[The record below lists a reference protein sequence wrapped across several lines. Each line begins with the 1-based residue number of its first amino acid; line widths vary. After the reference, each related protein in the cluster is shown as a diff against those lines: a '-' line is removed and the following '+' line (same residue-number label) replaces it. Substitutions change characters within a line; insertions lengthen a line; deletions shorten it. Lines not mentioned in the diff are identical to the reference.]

1 MRYGTSGFRDHH
13 TKIESIAEKIGIA
26 VAQLA
31 FHRNSS
37 FGIMITASH
46 NHHDDNGV
54 KIMDDRGDM
63 VTSDIEQILED
74 VINSGDIASDKN
86 ISEVKRTAFFG
97 ANSVGDSRSIPIHIR
112 IGYDSRLSSPT
123 ICRKIVQGILLV
135 HPEFPFTVYE
145 YVTTPQLHYAVWNE
159 HNCCESSHT
168 FSQNLTYL
176 EYAQRASNL
185 VNTQC
190 VLDCA
195 NGIGAK
201 VMRYIANPN
210 ITLVNS
216 EWTQSTLLN
225 ASCSSDFV
233 CTNKKIPVLG
243 GINSPLVQDQL
254 CASFDGDADRIVFY
268 SCGSDGCLNIFNG
281 DYIAALVLTYL
292 SKYLANTRRD
302 QDITIGFVYTGYTNK
317 ACLDYVKSLTFPEN
331 IHVSYVCT
339 ATGVK
344 HLHHEAMKYDVGV
357 YFEQNGHGNVI
368 FGRPIAELTILS
380 QLFHPVIGDGVMDL
394 FATLY
399 ILQEMEWS
407 VQDWAKTYVE
417 YPSKLGKCAVLDKTH
432 FRTCGDE
439 SELIE
444 PTFLQEYIN
453 KLCSSQTLT
462 CRAFVRASG
471 TENVVRLYVESIDDY
486 IVGEVYSKI
495 EAFINI
501 RLNTAQYKIKD
512 ATFIVRALTCE
523 DVGRPYYELLG
534 QLTKIDPERMDSI
547 RTRTFIEGLGPNH
560 QIFVVEHCESGR
572 VVGSGTLL
580 VEEKLIRN
588 YGKVGHIEDIV
599 VHADYRGYGLGK
611 ILIDYLTSMGKNQA
625 CYKCILDC
633 DEKNVGFYEKCEY
646 VRKGIEMA
654 RYM

>member
-46 NHHDDNGV
+46 NHHEDNGV

-63 VTSDIEQILED
+63 VTSDIEQVLEN
-74 VINSGDIASDKN
+74 VINSDDIASDET
-86 ISEVKRTAFFG
+86 ISAAKRTAFFG
-97 ANSVGDSRSIPIHIR
+97 ANSVGEGPSIPIHIR

-145 YVTTPQLHYAVWNE
+145 FVTTPQLHYAVWSEHKCLYKTDANE
-159 HNCCESSHT
+159 NVP
-168 FSQNLTYL
+168 TYL

-185 VNTQC
+185 VNTKC

-210 ITLVNS
+210 ITLVNA
-216 EWTQSTLLN
+216 EWTQPTLLN

-233 CTNKKIPVLG
+233 CTNKKLPVLNTS
-243 GINSPLVQDQL
+243 ISPPFQDQL

-268 SCGSDGCLNIFNG
+268 SCGSDGLKIFNG

-292 SKYLANTRRD
+292 SKCLTSD

-331 IHVSYVCT
+331 IRVSYVCT

-344 HLHHEAMKYDVGV
+344 HLHHEAIKYDVGV

-368 FGRPIAELTILS
+368 FGRPIDELNILS

-399 ILQEMEWS
+399 ILQKLEWS
-407 VQDWAKTYVE
+407 VQDWAKTYNE
-417 YPSKLGKCAVLDKTH
+417 YPSKLGKCAVLDKTI

-453 KLCSSQTLT
+453 KLCASQTST

-471 TENVVRLYVESIDDY
+471 TENVVRLYVESVDDDS
-486 IVGEVYSKI
+486 VAQVYSKI
-495 EAFINI
+495 EAFINT
-501 RLNTAQYKIKD
+501 RLNAFQYKIKD

-534 QLTKIDPERMDSI
+534 QLTKIDPERMDPG

-580 VEEKLIRN
+580 VEGKLIRN

-599 VHADYRGYGLGK
+599 VHTDYRGYGLGK
-611 ILIDYLTSMGKNQA
+611 ILIDHLTSMGKNQG

-633 DEKNVGFYEKCEY
+633 DEKNVGFYEKCGY
-646 VRKGIEMA
+646 VRKGAEMA
-654 RYM
+654 QYM